1 MRNEL
6 LDMCSDSAMAI
17 LPWDEPIFSDTFEKV
32 WDVVKFI
39 TNRTYPLA
47 RFRVIVQAL
56 LDENYQFTPADG
68 QSFLGFAKCR

>member
-1 MRNEL
+1 MT
-6 LDMCSDSAMAI
+6 I
-17 LPWDEPIFSDTFEKV
+17 LPWDEPIFSDTSEKV

-56 LDENYQFTPADG
+56 LDENYQFTDG